1 MNEVSAADRK
11 KFDKE
16 SKEKVLR
23 EADVIICTL
32 NYSGNSTLDCLTA
45 EKNNGIPLVDV
56 VIIDEVIHFR
66 LNIIKRQLIL

>member
-32 NYSGNSTLDCLTA
+32 NYSGNSTLDCLTV